1 MDPRHCRFTKTHE
14 WVRLDDDVAT
24 VGISEFAVREL
35 TDLVYIELPQP
46 GRRVEQGEQFG
57 EIESVKAVSDL
68 YAPLAGEVIEV
79 NTRLADDLGLLS
91 SDPYGAG
98 WIARIRAADPRAAD
112 RLLDYAAYEAHC
124 AAGGH

>member
-1 MDPRHCRFTKTHE
+1 MDPRNCRFTKTHE
-14 WVRLDDDVAT
+14 WVRLDGDVAT

-35 TDLVYIELPQP
+35 TDLVYIELPRP
-46 GRRVEQGEQFG
+46 GTRVEQGQQFG

-68 YAPLAGEVIEV
+68 YAPVAGEVIEV

-98 WIARIRAADPRAAD
+98 WIASIRVTDPRAAD
-112 RLLDYAAYEAHC
+112 SLLDYAAYEAHC
-124 AAGGH
+124 ATGGH